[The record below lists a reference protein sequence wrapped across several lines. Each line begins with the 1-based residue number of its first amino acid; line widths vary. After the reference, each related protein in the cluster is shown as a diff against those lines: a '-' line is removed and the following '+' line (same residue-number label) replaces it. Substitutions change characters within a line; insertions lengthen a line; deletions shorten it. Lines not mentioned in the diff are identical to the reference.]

1 MSNSAQQPIIRKGEV
16 TESLPSLQFRI
27 RMQDDGKEIIGYL
40 AGKLRMHRIRILP
53 GDTVQ
58 VEMNSYDDTKGRIV
72 YRGEKKNT

>member
-1 MSNSAQQPIIRKGEV
+1 MSNEAQQPIVRRGEV
-16 TESLPSLQFRI
+16 IEALPSLHFRI
-27 RMQDDGKEIIGYL
+27 RMQDDEKEIIGYL

-72 YRGEKKNT
+72 YRGEKRNI